1 MHYAKNNN
9 AWMRKKMIS
18 DRNYFLI
25 DTPGNPDTNPDE
37 VNIIGHFPTL
47 QPLYLEIGSGKGEFI
62 SAYAV
67 KHPDYNII
75 GMEAAHKR
83 IDNILK
89 KISPITHPNVRLMRL
104 LVDAGISK
112 LFAPE
117 SVSGVFIQHPD
128 PWPKRKHHRR
138 RLIQADFLNALAHIM
153 KPDAL
158 VQISTDHVGY
168 ANWILEEF
176 IASPCFVSVY
186 DDPLRTQ
193 STFEDHITTWF
204 EAEQRRQGFDPH
216 FMLFKRI

>member
-1 MHYAKNNN
+1 
-9 AWMRKKMIS
+9 MIS
-18 DRNYFLI
+18 DKDFFLI
-25 DTPGNPDTNPDE
+25 PAPQNTEGEAIAMNTTSL
-37 VNIIGHFPTL
+37 FPIQ

-62 SAYAV
+62 SAYSV
-67 KHPDYNII
+67 KHPEYNILGI
-75 GMEAAHKR
+75 EAAHKR

-89 KISPITHPNVRLMRL
+89 KINPGTHPNVRLMRL
-104 LVDAGISK
+104 FVDAGISK
-112 LFAPE
+112 LFPPDY
-117 SVSGVFIQHPD
+117 VSGVFIQHPD

-138 RLIQADFLNALAHIM
+138 RLIQAEFLNALAHIM

-158 VQISTDHVGY
+158 VQVSTDHVGY
-168 ANWILEEF
+168 ANWMLEEF
-176 IASPCFVSVY
+176 VASPFFASVF